1 MGEGKP
7 SSQAR
12 ADVPESTI
20 NDMAQWNTGTPKGT
34 GDAITQGIFPEA
46 SDKNADAGDT
56 TSIAQQAASTTDP
69 RSSEEGGSAVN
80 PSTFGSLKDG
90 LPASGAATDPSKKID
105 ADEAL

>member
-7 SSQAR
+7 SSEAR

-69 RSSEEGGSAVN
+69 RPTEEGGSAVN

-90 LPASGAATDPSKKID
+90 LPASGATTDPEVTAGKDK
-105 ADEAL
+105 A